1 MHYAIK
7 RYGVR
12 LLVWLGLSAI
22 GCVLLARLELA
33 QLRDAFETDARISH
47 RLLSQRAVQ
56 HDAVLA
62 TLALLQPT
70 SPAGSAGSVEQRLS
84 SVYPQIL
91 AVQRRDPDGNWGV
104 AGLEAAER
112 ASRQNRE
119 AALANLDLTSE
130 RPRYQL
136 VLAGQPASFALLID
150 VRASVPWADWSMPV
164 QTSPVRVTLELAG
177 QTFVVQPGRMDEA
190 GWRFEF
196 HKHLASTSQPFD
208 VVAIRQVLWVELPW
222 ALMALWVAGVAA
234 AVAAWSAWQV
244 QRSARR
250 RAEELLRVGQVAR
263 LNTLGELAAG
273 MAHELNQPLTA
284 ILANT
289 QAAKRLLQDDPPE
302 LPTAVQAMDQAVAQ
316 ARRAADVLARLR
328 RTVEQP
334 GASQPGEAVN
344 LESVVR
350 SALDLLQPEC
360 RRRMVNANLRVEHAV
375 SVLAERVA
383 LEQIVHNLLTNA
395 LQALEMVPDGER
407 QLTIG
412 ITWEQGAGVLRVA
425 DNGPGIAADVLPR
438 VFEPFFTTREGGL
451 GLGLSL
457 CETLATGMGGQLRAQ
472 AHVPRGA
479 LFILSLP
486 LAPSGAPAP

>member
-1 MHYAIK
+1 MPLLLQ
-7 RYGVR
+7 RYGAR
-12 LLVWLGLSAI
+12 LVVWLGLSAI

-33 QLRDAFETDARISH
+33 QLRVAFETDARISH

-62 TLALLQPT
+62 TLALLQPN
-70 SPAGSAGSVEQRLS
+70 SPSGSSDSAEQRLS

-91 AVQRRDPDGNWGV
+91 GVQRRDIGGAWVGT
-104 AGLEAAER
+104 GLEAAEQ

-119 AALANLDLTSE
+119 AVLANLDLSAE
-130 RPRYQL
+130 RARYQL

-150 VRASVPWADWSMPV
+150 LHASVPWSDWSMPV
-164 QTSPVRVTLELAG
+164 QTSPVRVTLEHAG

-190 GWRFEF
+190 GWRFTF
-196 HKHLASTSQPFD
+196 HKHLASASQPFD

-222 ALMALWVAGVAA
+222 ALMALWVAGLAGA
-234 AVAAWSAWQV
+234 MAAWSAWQG

-289 QAAKRLLQDDPPE
+289 QAAKRLLHDQPPE
-302 LPTAVQAMDQAVAQ
+302 LPIALKAMDQAVAQ
-316 ARRAADVLARLR
+316 ARRAAEVLARLR
-328 RTVEQP
+328 RSVEQP
-334 GASQPGEAVN
+334 GTSQPGESVD
-344 LESVVR
+344 LERVVR
-350 SALDLLQPEC
+350 SALHLLEPES
-360 RRRMVNANLRVEHAV
+360 RRRTVAVTMRVEQGAT
-375 SVLAERVA
+375 VLAERVA

-395 LQALEMVPDGER
+395 LQALDGVPEHER
-407 QLTIG
+407 HLTIG
-412 ITWEQGAGVLRVA
+412 IAVEQGTGVLRVA
-425 DNGPGIAADVLPR
+425 DSGPGIAADVLPR

-472 AHVPRGA
+472 ANTPRGA
-479 LFILSLP
+479 LFTLVLP
-486 LAPSGAPAP
+486 LAETAS